1 MKVLLTITCSVLVPL
16 LAWAADNPADS
27 ESYWLQWRG
36 PSGNGVS
43 YTANPPVE
51 WSEQKNLRWKV
62 DIPGKG
68 HASPVVWGDR
78 IFVLAAIAPE
88 EVPGKAEKEDAPEGE
103 RRRGPR
109 SLQPSGVMKF
119 AILALSRQDGKV
131 LWQKVLREE
140 QPHEGVHKV
149 ATWASNSPVTDGEH
163 IYAFFG
169 SRGLYCLDM
178 DGNLQWEKDLGDM
191 TIRRGFGEGSSP
203 VLHGDRLVINWD
215 HEGQSYIIA
224 LDPKTGKEL
233 WRVDRDKVT
242 SWATPLIVESQ
253 SRIQVITSA
262 TGSIRSYDLATGEQ
276 IWQST
281 GMTVNVI
288 PSPVAAG
295 GMVYLTSG
303 FCGNAVQAIRLASAK
318 GDLAG
323 SLAIAW
329 TSDQDTPYTPSPVLY
344 DSVLYLLKH
353 NSGILTAID
362 ASSGEAIYGPQRLP
376 GIEQVFVSPVG
387 AGGHLYIASTNGTVA
402 VVKHGR
408 EYEVLAENTLQDSF
422 SASPAVAGSE
432 LYLRVDES
440 FYCIAST
447 ND

>member
-1 MKVLLTITCSVLVPL
+1 MKVPLTITCSVLVPL

-27 ESYWLQWRG
+27 ESYWPQWRG

-78 IFVLAAIAPE
+78 VFVLTAIAPE
-88 EVPGKAEKEDAPEGE
+88 EVPGKAEKEEAPEGE

-149 ATWASNSPVTDGEH
+149 ATWASSSPVTDGEH

-215 HEGQSYIIA
+215 HEGQSFIIA
-224 LDPKTGKEL
+224 LDSKTGKEL
-233 WRVDRDKVT
+233 WRVDRDEVT

-303 FCGNAVQAIRLASAK
+303 FRGNAVQAIRLASAK

-323 SLAIAW
+323 SPAIVW
-329 TSDQDTPYTPSPVLY
+329 TRDQDTPYTPSPVLY

-376 GIEQVFVSPVG
+376 GIEQVFASPVG
-387 AGGHLYIASTNGTVA
+387 AGGHLYIASTNGTVT

-408 EYEVLAENTLQDSF
+408 EYEILAKNTLQDSF

-432 LYLRVDES
+432 LYLRGDES
-440 FYCIAST
+440 LYCIAST